1 MNKQSKLSTNQVAF
15 LTRALKEGGGNIEL
29 GELAKVLGKQKGN
42 VLRKFES
49 SFPEEHL
56 FKMKNC
62 NKNVKTYM
70 LDPVTAGALAMS
82 YDPML
87 GMEVLIIL
95 QGAIAEMKKAHGLL
109 LSGQEELA
117 IETLSSFLANL
128 DKKLMHSDSDSE
140 NETRCKALGQLRRKS
155 FFRDKKA

>member
-29 GELAKVLGKQKGN
+29 GELAKALGKQKGN

-56 FKMKNC
+56 FKMKSC
-62 NKNVKTYM
+62 SKNVKTYM